1 MKKAVMILAV
11 ALATGCAGEVEPTA
25 EKLEQGL
32 QAHFDQY
39 QLPAQCVG
47 KRFHD
52 FPYPVDPERLNF
64 RYQPDGPSNGELLA
78 GLESA
83 GLVHQQDGSYR
94 LTDQGRQVFLPEAG
108 FCYGRLRVESVDRIS
123 DVLKRDDVRAARVA
137 YTVAILDRPAWS
149 QTPGFLRAF
158 DITDS
163 GFQNGKRFAGPDRPH
178 PERREAV
185 LVDDGGEWAVPGF
198 L

>member
-83 GLVHQQDGSYR
+83 GLVEKQDRAYR
-94 LTDQGRQVFLPEAG
+94 LTDRGGQVFVPEAG
-108 FCYGRLRVESVDRIS
+108 FCYGRLRVKSVDRIGEIM
-123 DVLKRDDVRAARVA
+123 KRDDVRAVRVA
-137 YTVAILDRPAWS
+137 YTVEILDRPAWS
-149 QTPGFLRAF
+149 EAPGFERAF

-163 GFQNGKRFAGPDRPH
+163 GFQNRKRFAGPDQPH
-178 PERREAV
+178 PEGREAV
-185 LVDDGGEWAVPGF
+185 LAEDGGDWAVPGF